1 MGRRLRAVADGGP
14 GSPMN
19 SIDIFPWDDN
29 FNTGMPKVDE
39 QHRKLVQLL
48 NTLASHVAFRADLPH
63 LNRIFDELSDYAV
76 YHFETEEAIWHE
88 FLANDPAEREHQKT
102 HVSFVE
108 EVTRLRSNL
117 EEKPVAELIE
127 DTLGFLARW
136 LASHILETD
145 RFMTYVVLARQ
156 EGFAPEAARQRAKE
170 QMGGA
175 TRTLIDII
183 LSIYS
188 TLSANTLRLMREL
201 AEHRQSVAAL
211 RQESE
216 KNRAILRS
224 ASDGIHILNSE
235 GAVVDA
241 SDSFCEMLGYARDEV
256 IGLHVSQWDAECA
269 ADRLLERFH
278 QQFDRP
284 VRSVFEARHRRKDGR
299 FVDVEVSS
307 YPLQVAGQHLLF
319 NSSRDITDRK
329 AAEAELGRHRH
340 HLEGLVLAR
349 TAELQVAKEAAE
361 SASVAKSAFLA
372 NMSHEIRTPLNA
384 ITGMAHLIRRG
395 GLTGV
400 QEEQLQKLENASTH
414 LLNTIN
420 AILELSKIEAGKFE
434 FEETTIDVETILDNV
449 ISMLHG
455 RAKAKQLQLTCEYE
469 VPPQGLVG
477 DPTRLQQALLNYAT
491 NAVKFTERGS
501 VVLRIAP
508 VEDAKDSVLMRFE
521 VTDTGIGIEA
531 EALPKLFAAFE
542 QADNTTTRKYGGTG
556 LGLAIT
562 KKLAQLMGGDAG
574 GQSTPGAGSTF
585 WFTVRLKKRRDQP
598 GGAESRPRQDAE
610 LALRRDFAGL
620 RILIAEDEPVNREIT
635 LIMLDNVG
643 LLVDTAEDGR
653 EALQKATANDYALI
667 LMDMQMPFMDG
678 LEATRMIRQLPKS
691 ASTPILAMTANA
703 FQEDKQRCFAAGMN
717 DFIAKPVTPGQLYAT
732 LLNWLTVGQGQR

>member
-1 MGRRLRAVADGGP
+1 
-14 GSPMN
+14 
-19 SIDIFPWDDN
+19 
-29 FNTGMPKVDE
+29 
-39 QHRKLVQLL
+39 
-48 NTLASHVAFRADLPH
+48 
-63 LNRIFDELSDYAV
+63 
-76 YHFETEEAIWHE
+76 
-88 FLANDPAEREHQKT
+88 
-102 HVSFVE
+102 
-108 EVTRLRSNL
+108 
-117 EEKPVAELIE
+117 
-127 DTLGFLARW
+127 
-136 LASHILETD
+136 
-145 RFMTYVVLARQ
+145 
-156 EGFAPEAARQRAKE
+156 
-170 QMGGA
+170 
-175 TRTLIDII
+175 
-183 LSIYS
+183 
-188 TLSANTLRLMREL
+188 
-201 AEHRQSVAAL
+201 
-211 RQESE
+211 
-216 KNRAILRS
+216 
-224 ASDGIHILNSE
+224 
-235 GAVVDA
+235 
-241 SDSFCEMLGYARDEV
+241 
-256 IGLHVSQWDAECA
+256 
-269 ADRLLERFH
+269 
-278 QQFDRP
+278 
-284 VRSVFEARHRRKDGR
+284 
-299 FVDVEVSS
+299 
-307 YPLQVAGQHLLF
+307 
-319 NSSRDITDRK
+319 
-329 AAEAELGRHRH
+329 
-340 HLEGLVLAR
+340 
-349 TAELQVAKEAAE
+349 
-361 SASVAKSAFLA
+361 
-372 NMSHEIRTPLNA
+372 
-384 ITGMAHLIRRG
+384 
-395 GLTGV
+395 
-400 QEEQLQKLENASTH
+400 
-414 LLNTIN
+414 
-420 AILELSKIEAGKFE
+420 
-434 FEETTIDVETILDNV
+434 
-449 ISMLHG
+449 MLHG